1 MVPMWEQPARTILM
15 HHDESPAWAAQFA
28 DDVATFA
35 LRGLLSALSELPR
48 VRREG
53 VEIADRLSGA
63 SVARSAS
70 SAA

>member
-1 MVPMWEQPARTILM
+1 MHHAQPA
-15 HHDESPAWAAQFA
+15 SWAAQFA

-53 VEIADRLSGA
+53 VE
-63 SVARSAS
+63 
-70 SAA
+70 AAEWLTEMTEPAAP

>member
-1 MVPMWEQPARTILM
+1 M
-15 HHDESPAWAAQFA
+15 HHDESPTWAAQFA

-53 VEIADRLSGA
+53 VEIADRLSRA
-63 SVARSAS
+63 SVTLSAS
-70 SAA
+70 STT